1 MPGSTPVSV
10 QRSESIIARPGSARR
25 AWRRVTDDPMGAVGL
40 ILVLIVVFCGIFGPW
55 ITPFDPLKINVPDKF
70 QAPSLTHLM
79 GTDNLGRDVF
89 SRVIAGSRIALTI
102 GISTIAI
109 ALVLGLILGL
119 VAGYGPRWLDNL
131 LMLIFDS
138 IYSFPTVVLGLTVV
152 TLLGA
157 SVTTLVL
164 VVIVIQTP
172 AYARLTRTATLTIKN
187 SEYIQAIE
195 LLGAS
200 KLRIIFLHI
209 LPNVV
214 GPLLIVASMDI
225 PSVVA
230 LEAGLTYLGMGIP
243 PPAPSWGRILQE
255 GYSLIRVA
263 PWIVVAG
270 GIPLIITTLG
280 FTFLGESLRDNLDPK
295 LRRML

>member
-1 MPGSTPVSV
+1 MSAPAFDMPLAVTPGFATRV
-10 QRSESIIARPGSARR
+10 ARR
-25 AWRRVTDDPMGAVGL
+25 LMEDRMGTVGL
-40 ILVLIVVFCGIFGPW
+40 VLVLIVVFCGIFGPW
-55 ITPFDPLKINVPDKF
+55 ITPYDPLKINVPDKF

-79 GTDNLGRDVF
+79 GTDNLGRDIF
-89 SRVIAGSRIALTI
+89 SRIIAGSRIALTV

-109 ALVLGLILGL
+109 ALVLGMTLGL
-119 VAGYGPRWLDNL
+119 IAGYGPRWLDNL
-131 LMLIFDS
+131 LMLLFDS
-138 IYSFPTVVLGLTVV
+138 IYSFPTVMLGLTVV

-157 SVTTLVL
+157 SVTTLML

-195 LLGAS
+195 SLGAS
-200 KLRIIFLHI
+200 RLRIIFAHL

-225 PSVVA
+225 PSVVT

-243 PPAPSWGRILQE
+243 PPAPSWGRTLQE
-255 GYSLIRVA
+255 GYTLIQIA
-263 PWIVVAG
+263 PWIVISG

-280 FTFLGESLRDNLDPK
+280 FTFLGEALRDMIDPK
-295 LRRML
+295 LRRMR

>member
-1 MPGSTPVSV
+1 
-10 QRSESIIARPGSARR
+10 
-25 AWRRVTDDPMGAVGL
+25 MGLLGL
-40 ILVLIVVFCGIFGPW
+40 LLVLTVVICGIFGPW
-55 ITPFDPLKINVPDKF
+55 ITPYDPFRISVPDKF
-70 QAPSLTHLM
+70 QAPSFLHLM

-89 SRVIAGSRIALTI
+89 SRVIAGSRIALFVGVSTI
-102 GISTIAI
+102 GL
-109 ALVLGLILGL
+109 ALVIGLGLGL
-119 VAGYGPRWLDNL
+119 LAGYGPRWLDNI
-131 LMLIFDS
+131 LMLLFDS
-138 IYSFPTVVLGLTVV
+138 IYSFPTVILGLTVV

-157 SVTTLVL
+157 SIATLML
-164 VVIVIQTP
+164 VVVIIQIP
-172 AYARLTRTATLTIKN
+172 AYARLTRTATLSLKN

-195 LLGAS
+195 SLGAS
-200 KLRIIFLHI
+200 KLRIITVHI

-255 GYSLIRVA
+255 GYSVIRVA
-263 PWIVVAG
+263 PWIVISG

-280 FTFLGESLRDNLDPK
+280 FTFLGESLRDQLDPK
-295 LRRML
+295 LRRVI

>member
-1 MPGSTPVSV
+1 M

-70 QAPSLTHLM
+70 QAPSFTHLM

-195 LLGAS
+195 SLGAS

>member
-1 MPGSTPVSV
+1 MSV

-195 LLGAS
+195 SLGAS

>member
-1 MPGSTPVSV
+1 M
-10 QRSESIIARPGSARR
+10 ARR
-25 AWRRVTDDPMGAVGL
+25 LRGDPLGALG
-40 ILVLIVVFCGIFGPW
+40 LVLVLLLVFCGLFAPW
-55 ITPFDPLKINVPDKF
+55 ITPFDPFKLNVPDKF
-70 QAPSLTHLM
+70 QAPNLVHLF
-79 GTDNLGRDVF
+79 GTDNLGRDIF
-89 SRVIAGSRIALTI
+89 SRVIAGSRIALWV
-102 GISTIAI
+102 GVSTIAT
-109 ALVLGLILGL
+109 ALAIGLVLGL

-131 LMLIFDS
+131 LLLLFDS
-138 IYSFPTVVLGLTVV
+138 IYSFPTVILGLTVV

-157 SVTTLVL
+157 SVATLMF

-172 AYARLTRTATLTIKN
+172 AYARLTRTATLSIKS

-195 LLGAS
+195 SLGAS
-200 KLRIIFLHI
+200 KLRIILIHL

-225 PSVVA
+225 PSVVS

-255 GYSLIRVA
+255 GYSVIQVA
-263 PWIVVAG
+263 WWIVVAG
-270 GIPLIITTLG
+270 GIPLILTTLG

-295 LRRML
+295 LRRIL